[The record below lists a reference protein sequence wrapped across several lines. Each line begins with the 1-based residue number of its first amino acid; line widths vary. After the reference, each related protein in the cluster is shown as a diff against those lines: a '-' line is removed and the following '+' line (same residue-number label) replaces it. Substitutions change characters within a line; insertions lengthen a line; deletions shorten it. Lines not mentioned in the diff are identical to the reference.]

1 MSRAFELG
9 PGDFGILA
17 LSLRK
22 ATLTTK
28 LGLGLGLV
36 LVLCFGLVCTP
47 LDKNIFG
54 PISGRTVVMSVVLA
68 HQVKKK
74 LSKRLA
80 GAVQSPRYS
89 WSASRS
95 STAGQG
101 NRGLCSKLELY
112 FFRLSK

>member
-28 LGLGLGLV
+28 LSLGLGLV

-54 PISGRTVVMSVVLA
+54 PI
-68 HQVKKK
+68 
-74 LSKRLA
+74 
-80 GAVQSPRYS
+80 
-89 WSASRS
+89 
-95 STAGQG
+95 
-101 NRGLCSKLELY
+101 
-112 FFRLSK
+112 F